1 MIAQRAQD
9 TPHDKVRVLQR
20 TLYRAAKA
28 APQRTFGL
36 LYDKVY
42 RRNVLEEAW
51 RRVRRNRGGAGV
63 DKQTIADVEV
73 YGVVLRKI
81 TCRSGLV
88 REGLLGRGKTLIV
101 KGRRFVI
108 SACSACIS
116 PVIFKQRPQPN

>member
-20 TLYRAAKA
+20 KLYRAAKA

-42 RRNVLEEAW
+42 RRDVLEEAW

-108 SACSACIS
+108 SARSACIS